1 MIPAKDTSCCAKDTT
16 YYAEDVSCCTKNAS
30 CCGSQQKSH
39 GNETSWIDLRSHW
52 RPFVSL
58 VLLLSGLAFDL
69 LLASP
74 WFTESVR
81 LFWYGFAYVPVGLP
95 VLHQAFLHLRKGD
108 VFTEFFLM
116 GIATIGAFY
125 IGEYP
130 EGVAV
135 MLFYAIGEAFQQNA
149 VNRARKNIQ
158 SLLDVR
164 SETAHVKRG
173 NSLETV
179 HPKSIR
185 IGEIIQVN
193 PGERIPLDGRLLT
206 ERAAF
211 DTSAITGES
220 KPRHFGRA
228 EKVLAGMINL
238 NRVIAVEVTASYENS
253 SITRILELV
262 QNAATRKAKTELFIR
277 SFARVYTPAVVLLAT
292 LLVAIPALV
301 VSPYVF
307 QDWLYRGLVFLVISC
322 PCALVISIPLGYFG
336 GIGAASRN
344 GILVKGSNFLDA
356 LKNVTT
362 VVFDKTGTLT
372 RGTFSVRKVESV
384 NGRGDDLLTIVHAVE
399 KHSTHPIARAIADY
413 IGEQAGRD
421 PEKPLPVVE
430 NQIEIPGM
438 GLQATVDGQE
448 VLLGSQKLMEK
459 YQVRLNG
466 AKTHRVEN
474 SLHECLLNESSLRE
488 GSLHETSSD
497 ESPSHETGT
506 MVHIAIDK
514 TYEGYILISD
524 EIKEDAK
531 QAIEKLRKLGIRQT
545 VMLSGDRQA
554 IAIQVGRELNI
565 DHVYADLM
573 PEEKAAKLEE
583 LKRTFPGTIAYAGD
597 GINDGPVLALSD
609 VGIAMGAMG
618 SDVAVETADVVI
630 QTDQPSKIATAI
642 GIGRATRN
650 IVWQNIGLALG
661 VKGLVLVLGALGLAT
676 LWGAVFADVGVAL
689 LAILNAVRIQK
700 MDFT

>member
-1 MIPAKDTSCCAKDTT
+1 MRQTDPLNCST
-16 YYAEDVSCCTKNAS
+16 CCTNDSPDKERHS
-30 CCGSQQKSH
+30 LSPK
-39 GNETSWIDLRSHW
+39 NETFGLTLYRHW
-52 RPFVSL
+52 NTLISL
-58 VLLLSGLAFDL
+58 LLLLSGLTIDYL
-69 LLASP
+69 IASP
-74 WFTESVR
+74 WFTDSVQ
-81 LFWYGFAYVPVGLP
+81 LLWYGIAYLPVGLP
-95 VLHQAFLHLRKGD
+95 VLHQALIHLRKGD

-149 VNRARKNIQ
+149 VRRARTNIR

-173 NSLETV
+173 DALSTV
-179 HPKSIR
+179 HPKTVNK
-185 IGEIIQVN
+185 GEIIQVN
-193 PGERIPLDGRLLT
+193 PGERIPLDGRMLT

-220 KPRHFGRA
+220 KPRHFNKT
-228 EKVLAGMINL
+228 EQVLAGMINL
-238 NRVIAVEVTASYENS
+238 NRVIEIEVTASYENS

-262 QNAATRKAKTELFIR
+262 QNAASRKAKTELFIR
-277 SFARVYTPAVVLLAT
+277 SFARVYTPAVVLLAA

-344 GILVKGSNFLDA
+344 GILVKGSNFLDT

-384 NGRGDDLLTIVHAVE
+384 NGRDDDLLAMVHAME

-413 IGEQAGRD
+413 I
-421 PEKPLPVVE
+421 EKRERVEADKPMPIVE
-430 NQIEIPGM
+430 NQREIPGM

-448 VLLGSQKLMEK
+448 VLLGSQKLMEEH
-459 YQVRLNG
+459 QVRLSG
-466 AKTHRVEN
+466 SDTHRVET
-474 SLHECLLNESSLRE
+474 SLHESSLHESSL
-488 GSLHETSSD
+488 HEASSY
-497 ESPSHETGT
+497 ETGT
-506 MVHIAIDK
+506 LVHIAINN

-524 EIKEDAK
+524 EVKEDAK
-531 QAIEKLRKLGIRQT
+531 LAMKKLRKLGIRQT
-545 VMLSGDRQA
+545 VMLSGDRESISRQ
-554 IAIQVGRELNI
+554 IGRELNI
-565 DHVYADLM
+565 DHVHAGLM
-573 PEEKAAKLEE
+573 PEDKAAKFEE

-689 LAILNAVRIQK
+689 LAILNAVRIQR